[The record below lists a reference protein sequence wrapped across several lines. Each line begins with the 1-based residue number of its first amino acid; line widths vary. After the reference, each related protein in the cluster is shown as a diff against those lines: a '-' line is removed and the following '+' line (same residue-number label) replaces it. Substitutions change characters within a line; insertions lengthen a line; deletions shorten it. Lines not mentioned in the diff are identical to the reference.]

1 MIPQVLGCLTLVS
14 QPRVSLNELASGEQL
29 VQLLKMCVMSEGV
42 PSSNWSSGD
51 QWIRHASTTLLQDL
65 VSVNVDL
72 RPPPLKPKPEAAET
86 PDIIKTASERPSETS
101 EIIDTLTTVA
111 EPAETSEII
120 DTPTTVADPAETSE
134 IIETPTTAA
143 DPSIGDI
150 PETDEP
156 GDDSFAD
163 FGMFHDLFGDLSI
176 SSEISEP
183 KVSENTV
190 PQIMEMIV
198 AKPKLTAKTKDTKES
213 PVVFSTLIVPVL
225 TTAEISTAEDCRLEI
240 SLEMKAEQEL
250 RRLAFTSRQRF
261 LTGMDLKSGVEFPGI
276 AVAGFPG
283 SGIES
288 SGGESSSGESSGVR
302 SSGTQSSEGQSSS
315 GQSSEGQSSEC
326 QNSDVENSK
335 GQSSGVQNSKGQSS
349 EVGSS
354 GVKNSLVG
362 LQNSDTPYLDN
373 EEKEHGSTKTYHF
386 VSQCIGKLIVD
397 SFKGC
402 YEVES
407 VIELCL
413 LLNDDSSQSFL
424 VTLQAMEASLEGLS
438 AVEGKSARYWNLAI
452 SWLRMLLRQT
462 QYVSVSGDSHTD
474 YVTATNLVGNSCFPR
489 VIGKMLTTCDMGDS
503 GQSVLGPSLVKN
515 FKLLLKEL
523 LTMTSV
529 EHHGIDTSKFQEVL
543 LDTLL
548 YMTVQ

>member
-1 MIPQVLGCLTLVS
+1 MLTISELYFK
-14 QPRVSLNELASGEQL
+14 LNASF
-29 VQLLKMCVMSEGV
+29 
-42 PSSNWSSGD
+42 
-51 QWIRHASTTLLQDL
+51 IT
-65 VSVNVDL
+65 SVNADL
-72 RPPPLKPKPEAAET
+72 RPLPVSKPPPLKPKPEAAET
-86 PDIIKTASERPSETS
+86 PDIIKTATEWPAETS
-101 EIIDTLTTVA
+101 EIIDTPTTVA

-120 DTPTTVADPAETSE
+120 DTPTTVAEPAEISE
-134 IIETPTTAA
+134 IIAA
-143 DPSIGDI
+143 DISIGDI

-156 GDDSFAD
+156 SDDSFAD

-176 SSEISEP
+176 GSEISEP
-183 KVSENTV
+183 KVSENTD
-190 PQIMEMIV
+190 PQIMEIIV
-198 AKPKLTAKTKDTKES
+198 AKPKLTPKTKDTKES

-276 AVAGFPG
+276 AVARFPG

-288 SGGESSSGESSGVR
+288 SGGDSSSGESSGVR
-302 SSGTQSSEGQSSS
+302 SSGVRSSGAQISEGQSSS

-349 EVGSS
+349 EVGNS

-407 VIELCL
+407 VMELCL

-424 VTLQAMEASLEGLS
+424 VTQQAMEASLEGLS
-438 AVEGKSARYWNLAI
+438 TVEGKSARYWNLAI

-462 QYVSVSGDSHTD
+462 RYVSVSGDSNTD

-503 GQSVLGPSLVKN
+503 GQRVLGPSLVKN
-515 FKLLLKEL
+515 FKLLLNEL
-523 LTMTSV
+523 LAMTSV

-548 YMTVQ
+548 YMTVQR